1 MQITEKFTDHPASV
15 GQTYFEHFKF
25 AVKVSTSLLK
35 AFSACLIHAIYPPVH
50 KNTASATIAELHNRI
65 EQRKAS
71 ELIDISHD
79 SELIKK

>member
-1 MQITEKFTDHPASV
+1 MRISEKITDHPASV

-25 AVKVSTSLLK
+25 AVKDSTSLLK

>member
-1 MQITEKFTDHPASV
+1 MRISEKITDHPASV

-35 AFSACLIHAIYPPVH
+35 ALSACLIHAIYPPVH

>member
-1 MQITEKFTDHPASV
+1 MRSLERITDHPASV

>member
-1 MQITEKFTDHPASV
+1 MRISEKITDHPASV
-15 GQTYFEHFKF
+15 GQTYFEHFRF
-25 AVKVSTSLLK
+25 AIKVSTSLLK

>member
-1 MQITEKFTDHPASV
+1 MRISEKITDHPASV

-65 EQRKAS
+65 AQRKLP
-71 ELIDISHD
+71 ELVDNSD
-79 SELIKK
+79 ESELIKS

>member
-1 MQITEKFTDHPASV
+1 MRISEKITDHPASV

-35 AFSACLIHAIYPPVH
+35 AFLACLIHAIYPPVH

-71 ELIDISHD
+71 ELIDISRD

>member
-1 MQITEKFTDHPASV
+1 MRISEKITDHPASV

-25 AVKVSTSLLK
+25 AVKVSASLLK

-71 ELIDISHD
+71 ELIDISRD
-79 SELIKK
+79 SELIKN

>member
-1 MQITEKFTDHPASV
+1 MRISEKITDHPASV

-65 EQRKAS
+65 GQRKAS

>member
-1 MQITEKFTDHPASV
+1 MWISEKFTDHPTSV

-25 AVKVSTSLLK
+25 ALKVSASLLK
-35 AFSACLIHAIYPPVH
+35 AFLACLIHAVYPPVH

-65 EQRKAS
+65 EQRKFS
-71 ELIDISHD
+71 ELIDISRD

>member
-1 MQITEKFTDHPASV
+1 MRISEKITDHPASV

-25 AVKVSTSLLK
+25 AVKVSASLFK

-65 EQRKAS
+65 EQRKLS

-79 SELIKK
+79 LELIKK

>member
-1 MQITEKFTDHPASV
+1 MKIIEKITDHPASV

-25 AVKVSTSLLK
+25 AVKVSKSLLK

-65 EQRKAS
+65 EQRKVS
-71 ELIDISHD
+71 ELIDNSHD
-79 SELIKK
+79 SELIKD

>member
-1 MQITEKFTDHPASV
+1 MRISEKITDHPASV

>member
-1 MQITEKFTDHPASV
+1 MRISEKITDHPASV

-25 AVKVSTSLLK
+25 AFKVSTSLLK

>member
-1 MQITEKFTDHPASV
+1 MRISEKITDHPASV

-25 AVKVSTSLLK
+25 AIKVSTSLLK

-65 EQRKAS
+65 EQRKDS

>member
-1 MQITEKFTDHPASV
+1 MQITKKFTDHPASV

-25 AVKVSTSLLK
+25 AVKVSASLLK

-65 EQRKAS
+65 EQRKFS
-71 ELIDISHD
+71 ELVDISHN

>member
-1 MQITEKFTDHPASV
+1 MRSLERFTDHPASV

>member
-1 MQITEKFTDHPASV
+1 MRISEKITDHPASV

-71 ELIDISHD
+71 EVIDISHD

>member
-1 MQITEKFTDHPASV
+1 MHITAKFTDHPSSV

>member
-25 AVKVSTSLLK
+25 AVKVSASLLK

-65 EQRKAS
+65 EQRKDS

>member
-1 MQITEKFTDHPASV
+1 MRISEKITDHPASV

-25 AVKVSTSLLK
+25 AVIVSTSLLK

-65 EQRKAS
+65 EQRKDS